1 MTIEQD
7 GFLIGSL
14 VAAVAAELEQRV
26 LEGYQAAGFTDIR
39 AAHAHIFRLLPP
51 EGCRVTEL
59 AERAYS
65 SKQATSYLVDYLE
78 EHGYVERVPDPKD
91 GRAQIVRRTERGWEL
106 NRTTRQLVQQVQ
118 NEWAQQLGEER
129 MAVMIESLRRLV
141 HLLGVPYAG
150 SISEVSTRP
159 RRKQRT

>member
-1 MTIEQD
+1 MTLEQD

-26 LEGYQAAGFTDIR
+26 LEGYHAAGFTDIR
-39 AAHAHIFRLLPP
+39 AAHAQIFRLLPP
-51 EGCRVTEL
+51 KGCRVTEL

-65 SKQATSYLVDYLE
+65 SKQAVGYLVDYLE
-78 EHGYVERVPDPKD
+78 EHGYVERVPDPND

-106 NRTTRQLVQQVQ
+106 NRTARQLVQQVQ
-118 NEWAQQLGEER
+118 HEWAQQIGKER
-129 MAVMIESLRRLV
+129 MTVMIESLGLLV
-141 HLLGVPYAG
+141 QVLGVRYQG

-159 RRKQRT
+159 QSER

>member
-1 MTIEQD
+1 MTIERD

-26 LEGYQAAGFTDIR
+26 FEGYHAAGFTDIR

-65 SKQATSYLVDYLE
+65 SKQATGYLVDYLE
-78 EHGYVERVPDPKD
+78 EHGYLERVPDPND
-91 GRAQIVRRTERGWEL
+91 GRAQIVRRTQRGWEV
-106 NRTTRQLVQQVQ
+106 NRTARRLVEQIQA
-118 NEWAQQLGEER
+118 EWAQQLGEKQ
-129 MAVMIESLRRLV
+129 MTSMIDSLRRLV
-141 HLLGVPYAG
+141 QILGVPYEG

-159 RRKQRT
+159 RNS